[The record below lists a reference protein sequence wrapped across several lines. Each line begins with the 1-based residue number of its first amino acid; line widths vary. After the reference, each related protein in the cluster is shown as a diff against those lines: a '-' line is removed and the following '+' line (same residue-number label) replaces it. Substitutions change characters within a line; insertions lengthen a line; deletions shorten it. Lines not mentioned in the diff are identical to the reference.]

1 MITPSQV
8 FDLLNKEFPFE
19 TQESWDNSGLLVY
32 SGVESDSVLVCL
44 DVTADV
50 VEKAVEMD
58 AKIIVSHHPV
68 IFSGLKEIYSG
79 DVVYSLIKN
88 DISVISAHTNFDKYR
103 YGTCF
108 DIANRLGLDIVPDDS
123 FDFGVIAETDG
134 ISVQELGW
142 KCKSLF
148 GSASV
153 TMPHNRINTV
163 FICAGSGS
171 DMKNEVIES
180 GADCY
185 LCGECKY
192 HDMLDLAAEGISVVT
207 LGHDNSEK
215 FSVETIANLIK
226 ENFEDTDVQV
236 YIPESLVQNI

>member
-142 KCKSLF
+142 KCKSVF

-215 FSVETIANLIK
+215 LSVETIANLIK

>member
-32 SGVESDSVLVCL
+32 SGKESESVLVCL

-50 VEKAVEMD
+50 VEKAVETR

-103 YGTCF
+103 FGTCY

-123 FDFGVIAETDG
+123 FEFGIIAETDG

-142 KCKSLF
+142 KCKSVF

-153 TMPHNRINTV
+153 TMPYNRINTV

-215 FSVETIANLIK
+215 LSVETIANLIK

-236 YIPESLVQNI
+236 YIPESLVQNL

>member
-142 KCKSLF
+142 KCKSVF

-215 FSVETIANLIK
+215 LSVETIANLIK

-236 YIPESLVQNI
+236 YIPESLVHNI

>member
-58 AKIIVSHHPV
+58 TKIIVSHHPV

-123 FDFGVIAETDG
+123 FDFGIIAETDG

-142 KCKSLF
+142 KCKSVF

-215 FSVETIANLIK
+215 LSVETIANLIK

>member
-19 TQESWDNSGLLVY
+19 TLESWDNSGLLVY

-123 FDFGVIAETDG
+123 FDFGIIAETDG

-142 KCKSLF
+142 KCKSVF

-215 FSVETIANLIK
+215 LSVETIANLIK

>member
-19 TQESWDNSGLLVY
+19 TQESWDNSGLLIY
-32 SGVESDSVLVCL
+32 SGKESSCIVVCL

-50 VEKAVEMD
+50 VDFAVEMG

-68 IFSGLKEIYSG
+68 IFSGIKEIYSG
-79 DVVYSLIKN
+79 DVVYNLIKN
-88 DISVISAHTNFDKYR
+88 DISVISAHTNFDKYT
-103 YGTCF
+103 YGTCY
-108 DIANRLGLDIVPDDS
+108 DIADRLGLDIVPDDS
-123 FDFGVIAETDG
+123 FEFGIIAEAEG
-134 ISVQELGW
+134 MSVQELGW
-142 KCKSLF
+142 KCKAVY

-153 TMPHNRINTV
+153 TMPYNRINTV

-171 DMKNEVIES
+171 DMKTDVIES
-180 GADCY
+180 GADCFI
-185 LCGECKY
+185 CGECKY
-192 HDMLDLAAEGISVVT
+192 HDMLDLAAEGISVIT

-215 FSVETIANLIK
+215 FSVETMARLIK

-236 YIPESLVQNI
+236 FIPDSLVQNI

>member
-1 MITPSQV
+1 MVTPSQI
-8 FDLLNKEFPFE
+8 FDLLNKEFPFD
-19 TQESWDNSGLLVY
+19 TQESWDNSGLLIY
-32 SGVESDSVLVCL
+32 SGIESDSVLVCL

-50 VEKAVEMD
+50 VEKAIETGV
-58 AKIIVSHHPV
+58 KIIVSHHPV

-88 DISVISAHTNFDKYR
+88 DISVISAHTNFDKYQF
-103 YGTCF
+103 GTCY

-123 FDFGVIAETDG
+123 FDFGIIAETDG
-134 ISVQELGW
+134 MSVQELGW
-142 KCKSLF
+142 KCKSVF

-215 FSVETIANLIK
+215 LSVETIANLIK

-236 YIPESLVQNI
+236 YIPQSLVQNI

>member
-1 MITPSQV
+1 
-8 FDLLNKEFPFE
+8 
-19 TQESWDNSGLLVY
+19 
-32 SGVESDSVLVCL
+32 VLVCL

-142 KCKSLF
+142 KCKSVF

-215 FSVETIANLIK
+215 LSVETIANLIK

>member
-123 FDFGVIAETDG
+123 FDFGIIAETDG

-142 KCKSLF
+142 KCKSVF

>member
-88 DISVISAHTNFDKYR
+88 DINVISAHTNFDKYR

-142 KCKSLF
+142 KCKSVF

-215 FSVETIANLIK
+215 FSVETMARLIK

>member
-123 FDFGVIAETDG
+123 FDFGIIAETDG

-142 KCKSLF
+142 KCKSVF

-215 FSVETIANLIK
+215 LSVETIANLIK

>member
-142 KCKSLF
+142 KCKSVF

>member
-32 SGVESDSVLVCL
+32 SGEESESVLVCL
-44 DVTADV
+44 DVTSDV
-50 VEKAVEMD
+50 VEKAVETG

-88 DISVISAHTNFDKYR
+88 DISVISAHTNFDKYQF
-103 YGTCF
+103 GTCY

-123 FDFGVIAETDG
+123 FEFGIIAETDG

-142 KCKSLF
+142 KCKSVF

-153 TMPHNRINTV
+153 TMPYNRINTV

-215 FSVETIANLIK
+215 LSVEIIANLIK

-236 YIPESLVQNI
+236 YIPESLVQNL